1 MNALCGEA
9 ALHPASR
16 RGERAGP
23 NPWLIALVVT
33 LATFM
38 EVLDTTIVN
47 VSLPYIAGSM
57 SASNDQST
65 WTLTSYLVA
74 NGIVLP
80 ISGWLSAQFGR
91 KRYFLVCIAA
101 FTLFSFLCGSATSLS
116 ALIVFRLL
124 QGFFGGGLQPSQQS
138 IILDTFPPAERG
150 RAFGIVAMAII
161 VAPVLGPTLGGW
173 LTDHYSWRWI
183 FFLNVPI
190 GIVTLAGVA
199 LLVEDPPYLA
209 ALEAERR
216 RAGIDYLGLSLIV
229 LGFGALQVFMDRGE
243 QEDWLGSPFI
253 RLMGLSAL
261 VGLAGAAVWLWRAR
275 APVVK
280 LKTLRDRNFA
290 IGCLM
295 IFATGLVLYASA
307 VVVPLLAQ
315 TVLGY
320 TSFLAGLLLAPGALL
335 VIATI
340 PLVIA
345 LMARVQTRLIIA
357 FGFAALGLALFYSW
371 RVVPDIDFSTLLLMR
386 TAQSFGL
393 AFLFV
398 PISTITFATLPVAE
412 QADGTA
418 LFTMFRNLAGSIG
431 ISAATSLVTER
442 SQAHQAHLVPHL
454 TPLDPGFTATLAQV
468 SAFFRSHGFTARA
481 AADQAAGWALQALET
496 QSSIL
501 AYADVFAIAGAVSL
515 LIVPLCFLL
524 DRSKGSAAGGL
535 PH

>member
-1 MNALCGEA
+1 MSASLTRPEA
-9 ALHPASR
+9 AEGAANR
-16 RGERAGP
+16 
-23 NPWLIALVVT
+23 WLIALVVT
-33 LATFM
+33 LAAFM

-91 KRYFLVCIAA
+91 KRYFLLCIGA
-101 FTLFSFLCGSATSLS
+101 FTLFSLLCGLSNSLATLV
-116 ALIVFRLL
+116 VFRLL
-124 QGFFGGGLQPSQQS
+124 QGFFGGGLQPSQQA
-138 IILDTFPPAERG
+138 IILDTFPAPERG

-183 FFLNVPI
+183 FFINVPVGLLTLI
-190 GIVTLAGVA
+190 GVG
-199 LLVEDPPYLA
+199 LLVKDPPYLA
-209 ALEAERR
+209 ELEAQRR
-216 RAGIDYLGLSLIV
+216 RQGIDYVGLSFIV
-229 LGFGALQVFMDRGE
+229 LGFGCLQVFMDRGE

-253 RLMGLSAL
+253 RLMG
-261 VGLAGAAVWLWRAR
+261 GAALTGLIGGALWLWRA
-275 APVVK
+275 ATPVVR
-280 LKTLRDRNFA
+280 LQTLRDRNFA
-290 IGCLM
+290 LGCLM

-320 TSFLAGLLLAPGALL
+320 TSFLAGLLLAPGAFL
-335 VIATI
+335 VIVTI
-340 PLVIA
+340 PFVIA

-357 FGFAALGLALFYSW
+357 FGFTALGVALLYSC
-371 RVVPDIDFSTLLLMR
+371 RVVPDIDFTTLLLMR

-398 PISTITFATLPVAE
+398 PISTITFATLPVAD
-412 QADGTA
+412 QADATA

-442 SQAHQAHLVPHL
+442 GQAHQAHLVPHL
-454 TPLDPGFTATLAQV
+454 TPLDPAFNLTLSQV
-468 SAFFRSHGFTARA
+468 SHFFRAHGMVKAV
-481 AADQAAGWALQALET
+481 ADTEALGWMLSTLET

-501 AYADVFAIAGAVSL
+501 AYADVFAIAAIAAF
-515 LIVPLCFLL
+515 LIVPFCFLF
-524 DRSKGSAAGGL
+524 DRTRGTAGGL

>member
-1 MNALCGEA
+1 MSGALAEPEGRLAATRREGEA
-9 ALHPASR
+9 
-16 RGERAGP
+16 

-80 ISGWLSAQFGR
+80 ISGWLSALFGR
-91 KRYFLVCIAA
+91 KRYFLICIAA

-116 ALIVFRLL
+116 GLILFRLL
-124 QGFFGGGLQPSQQS
+124 QGFFGGGLQPSQQA
-138 IILDTFPPAERG
+138 IILDTFPPALRG

-190 GIVTLAGVA
+190 GVITLIGVG

-209 ALEAERR
+209 ALERERR
-216 RAGIDYLGLSLIV
+216 QAGIDYLGLSLIV
-229 LGFGALQVFMDRGE
+229 LGFGCLQVFMDRGE
-243 QEDWLGSPFI
+243 QDDWLASPFI
-253 RLMGLSAL
+253 RIMGLGAL
-261 VGLAGAAVWLWRAR
+261 IGLGGAALWLWQAK
-275 APVVK
+275 APVVR
-280 LKTLRDRNFA
+280 LQTLRDRNFA
-290 IGCLM
+290 LGCLM

-307 VVVPLLAQ
+307 VMVPLLAQ
-315 TVLGY
+315 TILGY
-320 TSFLAGLLLAPGALL
+320 TSFLAGLLLAPGAFL
-335 VIATI
+335 VILTI
-340 PLVIA
+340 PFVIA
-345 LMARVQTRLIIA
+345 LMARIETRLIIA
-357 FGFAALGLALFYSW
+357 FGFAALGGALFYSW
-371 RVVPDIDFSTLLLMR
+371 RVVPGIDFGTLLLMR

-398 PISTITFATLPVAE
+398 PISTVTFATLPVAE

-431 ISAATSLVTER
+431 ISAATSLITER
-442 SQAHQAHLVPHL
+442 SAVHQAHLVPHL
-454 TPLDPGFTATLAQV
+454 TPLDPAFTSTLGQV
-468 SAFFRSHGFTARA
+468 SHFFRDHGMVAA
-481 AADQAAGWALQALET
+481 AADKQALGWMLSALET
-496 QSSIL
+496 QSSVL
-501 AYADVFAIAGAVSL
+501 AYADVFLLAGAASL
-515 LIVPLCFLL
+515 LIVPFCFLL
-524 DRSKGSAAGGL
+524 DRTKGSGGGL